1 MSVFTE
7 LARRQQRQIFILE
20 IDGLED
26 CFFSSDQ
33 PPTLPNYGTAWS
45 HVAKRGIIGVSPAAQ
60 TLDPLKSTAE
70 AGQVAVTLAITGR
83 GGSNEALQL
92 LARDSAAQYTATLA
106 ETVEQ
111 NSASFVT
118 VNEDISNWPASGVLW
133 IGQEAIQYS
142 ARSVVAPFRF
152 TVPVISSRGWFGS
165 EQRRHLAD
173 PITGLAPRVYSQCV
187 AWQGRKARVLV
198 TAARHNGT
206 HPDEWVEYVSG
217 RIIAPPEG
225 SDDGLQIAIN
235 IMPHTNALKQEIG
248 GATLR
253 TGLQQGYHT
262 FDGLGADRFMLQ
274 VGYAAGQA
282 WKENVT
288 FASAA
293 GAAVSCRWRAHKD
306 AFDIATGGTGS
317 RGGTVTIDEI
327 PNTPF
332 AVTGYNGTARGA
344 APADSMTLDPATG
357 VAVPANAIIQNAPA
371 WDQINVTPL
380 TTPGTAEVVGWPN
393 DALAKMNAD
402 MSPGD
407 VVGVNGRFSD
417 VSIDPNHPNGPSLV
431 FRPNT
436 DATTQTVRLT
446 AWESNFNRL
455 YYGIGLFA
463 PENTARI
470 SDLEGGGA
478 ASGINRTIQSSGE
491 EDLDSLTGPQSYA
504 VAIRGVADA
513 YYQKGERY
521 IHVADDVIAAD
532 SRIRLRWTEH
542 DGTERRWA
550 MGISTVQTAA
560 TITPGSPGH
569 LLEVPENERAQ
580 SLSFGDWPGQVRCTI
595 EQDVSWSH
603 ADPATVLLQI
613 LMSGDGLGFNSSS
626 DVFPRGANLTTDEI
640 DVDSFYRFPYPD
652 GLATDLSFSLNDI
665 DSSPIEQVI
674 EPILKAIGGALVLRV
689 EQTASTGGI
698 YRRKLTLVSLGSE
711 YAGDSI
717 KTITNGLWL
726 AERRPTPSED
736 ERLVNRITVLV
747 NYSPS
752 EDEHRLSIS
761 VRDQDSIGENG
772 ASSIE
777 EIDLRGVTVDAQS
790 PTDQVRAVLPF
801 TAQRFSNLGKSRRQV
816 TGNISW
822 ADALLLNAGS
832 TVLVSATNVANYDGT
847 MGVVNQAMRV
857 ISIEPSPYKQDAQVK
872 LTWHDRTLS
881 GVAPSLK
888 VTSVVS
894 SSIYVVAANGYTEA
908 VSPVDDSAQ
917 TDISF
922 WNVGDSVRACP
933 RGNYANSTAGL
944 TVTDITGN
952 QITLSAA
959 ASPALVVGDTLRGD
973 DYTAAA
979 TTEAQKGYQH
989 PADDAATLGAGDAA
1003 KIYG

>member
-1 MSVFTE
+1 M
-7 LARRQQRQIFILE
+7 
-20 IDGLED
+20 
-26 CFFSSDQ
+26 
-33 PPTLPNYGTAWS
+33 
-45 HVAKRGIIGVSPAAQ
+45 
-60 TLDPLKSTAE
+60 
-70 AGQVAVTLAITGR
+70 
-83 GGSNEALQL
+83 
-92 LARDSAAQYTATLA
+92 
-106 ETVEQ
+106 
-111 NSASFVT
+111 
-118 VNEDISNWPASGVLW
+118 
-133 IGQEAIQYS
+133 
-142 ARSVVAPFRF
+142 
-152 TVPVISSRGWFGS
+152 
-165 EQRRHLAD
+165 
-173 PITGLAPRVYSQCV
+173 
-187 AWQGRKARVLV
+187 
-198 TAARHNGT
+198 
-206 HPDEWVEYVSG
+206 
-217 RIIAPPEG
+217 
-225 SDDGLQIAIN
+225 
-235 IMPHTNALKQEIG
+235 QEIG
-248 GATLR
+248 GASLR
-253 TGLQQGYHT
+253 TGLQHGYHT
-262 FDGLGADRFMLQ
+262 FDGQGADRFMMSI
-274 VGYAAGQA
+274 GYGPGEAF
-282 WKENVT
+282 KEDVT

-293 GAAVSCRWRAHKD
+293 GAAVSCRWKSHVTN
-306 AFDIATGGTGS
+306 FDIATGGTGS
-317 RGGTVTIDEI
+317 RGGTVSIDAT
-327 PNTPF
+327 PNV
-332 AVTGYNGTARGA
+332 AYDVTAHNGADNGTAA
-344 APADSMTLDPATG
+344 ADSMTLNPVTA
-357 VAVPANAIIQNAPA
+357 VAIGANAVIQNTAA

-380 TTPGTAEVVGWPN
+380 AVNGVAEVVGWPA
-393 DALAKMNAD
+393 DALAKMNTE
-402 MSPGD
+402 MSPGS
-407 VVGVNGRFSD
+407 VVGLDGRFSD
-417 VSIDPNHPNGPSLV
+417 VAIAPSYPGGPALV
-431 FRPNT
+431 IRPNT
-436 DATTQTVRLT
+436 GANSQRVRLT
-446 AWESNFNRL
+446 PWDGNFNRL
-455 YYGIGLFA
+455 YYGIGVFA
-463 PENTARI
+463 PENTVRV
-470 SDLEGGGA
+470 SDIEGDP
-478 ASGINRTIQSSGE
+478 SSTAIYRNSREGWLG
-491 EDLDSLTGPQSYA
+491 DNHDNLVGRQNYR
-504 VAIRGVADA
+504 VQIRGVADA

-532 SRIRLRWTEH
+532 SRVRLRWTEH

-569 LLEVPENERAQ
+569 LLEVPENERAS
-580 SLSFGDWPGQVRCTI
+580 SLSFGDWPGQARCTS
-595 EQDVSWSH
+595 EQDVAWSH

-613 LMSGDGLGFNSSS
+613 LMSGDGRGFNSSS

-640 DVDSFYRFPYPD
+640 DADSFYRFPYPD

-674 EPILKAIGGALVLRV
+674 DPILKAIGGALVLRV

-698 YRRKLTLVSLGSE
+698 YRRKLTLVPLGSE

-736 ERLVNRITVLV
+736 ARLVNRITVLV

-790 PTDQVRAVLPF
+790 PTDQVRAVIPF

-847 MGVVNQAMRV
+847 MGVVNQPMRV
-857 ISIEPSPYKQDAQVK
+857 ISIEPSPYKQEAQVK

-894 SSIYVVAANGYTEA
+894 SSIYVVAANAYTEA
-908 VSPVDDSAQ
+908 ISPVDDSAQ

-922 WNVGDSVRACP
+922 WSVGDSVRACP
-933 RGNYANSTAGL
+933 RGNYGGSTGGL
-944 TVTDITGN
+944 TGTDITGN

-959 ASPALVVGDTLRGD
+959 ASPALVAGDTLRGD

-979 TTEAQKGYQH
+979 TTEAQKAYQH
-989 PADDAATLGAGDAA
+989 PADDSATLGAGDVA